1 MSNSNQQKV
10 YAPFFG
16 KVKTFNNGGEIFNI
30 SGKADELIEFINK
43 NKNSKGYI
51 NFDISKQRND
61 ATKLSV
67 SLDTWEPSTANRT
80 DQVNITEDDEDLGL
94 PF

>member
-1 MSNSNQQKV
+1 MSNNKQKV

-16 KVKTFNNGGEIFNI
+16 KVKKFNNGGEIFNI
-30 SGKADELIEFINK
+30 GGKADELIDFINK

-67 SLDTWEPSTANRT
+67 SLDTWEPSTVNRT
-80 DQVNITEDDEDLGL
+80 DYVDITEEDEDLGL